1 MCVDAKL
8 KRFMFTQQVL
18 RCLHIP
24 ESTPKIHNI
33 DDEDGALLHCIMTQT
48 KQYGKGLER
57 FAVNIF
63 QLSSTHIS
71 VWSKLH
77 LGVISNAAFGIKR
90 EMICH
95 RRVKTHRFP
104 LILGFDREVPRTPS
118 STL

>member
-77 LGVISNAAFGIKR
+77 LGVISNAAFGK
-90 EMICH
+90 EYD
-95 RRVKTHRFP
+95 
-104 LILGFDREVPRTPS
+104 L
-118 STL
+118 